1 VRRGAGQLVEVR
13 EMHHLQEIVDGILRE
28 KTPQLM
34 LDHMHAV
41 LLQFGIDRFV
51 LLRFRPSGEYID
63 KWLFG
68 IKTIRP
74 KSEWLKHYQHRDDP
88 NADPVI
94 KRSKETVEPFF
105 WSDVVTSRAERL
117 RFKSPSV
124 DEALIIPVPSPSG
137 CVGTIF
143 MAGPNAGRDQLHRYM
158 LVLQAIGLSC
168 YYHLERHRPPD
179 PAHPPLQFTQQTLS
193 LREGEILSLLAN
205 GMSARKSADKLNI
218 SERTVE
224 WHIDRVMKRL
234 GATNRIQAVVIAIR
248 DGLIP
253 LRGAVVV

>member
-1 VRRGAGQLVEVR
+1 
-13 EMHHLQEIVDGILRE
+13 MHRLQEIADGVLRE
-28 KTPQLM
+28 KTPRSM

-63 KWLFG
+63 SWLFG
-68 IKTIRP
+68 DKTIRP
-74 KSEWLKHYQHRDDP
+74 KSEWLKHYKHRDDP
-88 NADPVI
+88 SADPVI

-105 WSDVVTSRAERL
+105 WSDVVVSRAERL
-117 RFKSPSV
+117 SFKSPSV
-124 DEALIIPVPSPSG
+124 DEALIIPVPSLRG

-143 MAGPNAGRDQLHRYM
+143 MAGANVGREQLHRYK

-179 PAHPPLQFTQQTLS
+179 RAHPTPQFTQQTLT
-193 LREGEILSLLAN
+193 LRERGILSLLAN
-205 GMSARKSADKLNI
+205 GMSARDIAGELNI
-218 SERTVE
+218 SNRTVE

-234 GATNRIQAVVIAIR
+234 GARNRIQAVVIAIR
-248 DGLIP
+248 DSLFPIND
-253 LRGAVVV
+253 AVVV